1 MELEAIDR
9 NEIKDEK
16 EILDITQFELNDQK
30 NKKTQE
36 LFHYVLGS
44 FISKYNQL
52 GDSESKSQGIYYM
65 KERHILLVNL
75 TEEMVQS
82 YIQYKDLFDGL
93 MSGKTRFFR
102 EFEPNRDNRSIR
114 AYSYNPGYKVRSHFS
129 NGSYGNNKR
138 KGNYSTANNIKIK
151 SDENAKIKYNLNQF
165 SYYFNGMFFES
176 RASGT
181 LFKLID
187 QNYGNEDND
196 SECLSFLPRL
206 IFYQKE
212 DKEKQNNPD
221 GKEYHGYNEIDCA
234 FILKGKSVEF
244 NEEMITC
251 FNDFK
256 YEDESHFF
264 ATENFCKLKI
274 NQDNVVL
281 LEIKSSWKYLSKKD
295 EYDGVTKDGEKDNE
309 LTKFIKKAKRFV
321 HYYIELNLIEK
332 SQNIILIYL
341 YNNSMY
347 YDPKLE
353 NKEILKAY
361 DLIKNDENFKLYIA
375 YFQPYLKLMNS
386 YDRVKKLKTLNQKV
400 KMQQEEINRQKMEI
414 IRQNENQKN
423 LKLEIGNLKEQQS
436 NLQKKFDDLEKRK
449 NQEFLSFKKEIE
461 KMLGNKKIPFSYSL
475 NQVESSANE
484 KKDEIPN
491 EHENDSN
498 GEKNSIS
505 SIGGTTVDT
514 LKNKDVQ

>member
-1 MELEAIDR
+1 MEV
-9 NEIKDEK
+9 K
-16 EILDITQFELNDQK
+16 
-30 NKKTQE
+30 
-36 LFHYVLGS
+36 
-44 FISKYNQL
+44 
-52 GDSESKSQGIYYM
+52 
-65 KERHILLVNL
+65 
-75 TEEMVQS
+75 
-82 YIQYKDLFDGL
+82 
-93 MSGKTRFFR
+93 
-102 EFEPNRDNRSIR
+102 
-114 AYSYNPGYKVRSHFS
+114 
-129 NGSYGNNKR
+129 NNKR
-138 KGNYSTANNIKIK
+138 KGNYTTANNIKIK

-165 SYYFNGMFFES
+165 SYFFNGMFLES
-176 RASGT
+176 IATET

-196 SECLSFLPRL
+196 SKYISFLPRL
-206 IFYQKE
+206 IYYQKE
-212 DKEKQNNPD
+212 DKEKQINPD
-221 GKEYHGYNEIDCA
+221 GKEYHGYNEIDCS

-264 ATENFCKLKI
+264 TPENFSKLKI

-361 DLIKNDENFKLYIA
+361 DLIKNDENYKLYIA

-400 KMQQEEINRQKMEI
+400 ISQEKEINRQKNKINMQQEEI
-414 IRQNENQKN
+414 IRHNEKQKN
-423 LKLEIGNLKEQQS
+423 LELEIGNLKEQQS
-436 NLQKKFDDLEKRK
+436 NLKKEFDNQQNIWRKQIDDLEKRK
-449 NQEFLSFKKEIE
+449 NQEFLSFKTEIE
-461 KMLGNKKIPFSYSL
+461 KMLGNKKIPFSNSL
-475 NQVESSANE
+475 NQVESSENE

-491 EHENDSN
+491 EHENNSN